1 MDMQIVHF
9 ALVYAMLTALKIMVF
24 VLLVI
29 KWKLLSYPYIN
40 GKNRAYPEQMEQAR
54 FFSLIVI

>member
-1 MDMQIVHF
+1 M
-9 ALVYAMLTALKIMVF
+9 
-24 VLLVI
+24 LVI